1 MDAIAISHVRLRDIE
16 PDDLPRMYEFNLD
29 PDANRLA
36 GTIPRSIDAFKANWE
51 NALADSN
58 VVAKA
63 ISVGDV
69 LAGYISCFK
78 RDGIHS
84 VGYWVGKNFW
94 GQGIASRALELLLNE
109 VRIRPLHAQV
119 ATSNRASLR
128 VLQKHGFVIQ
138 RVQLEP
144 ADDRYLECEV
154 AFLVLE

>member
-1 MDAIAISHVRLRDIE
+1 MDPTVISRVRLRDIV

-36 GTIPRSIDAFKANWE
+36 GTIPRSADAFKANWE
-51 NALADSN
+51 SALADSN

-63 ISVGDV
+63 ISVGD
-69 LAGYISCFK
+69 LLTGYISCFK
-78 RDGIHS
+78 RDDSYS

-109 VRIRPLHAQV
+109 VTIRPLYAQV
-119 ATSNRASLR
+119 ATSNWASLR

-138 RVQLEP
+138 RVQIEP